1 METPYINISINAEG
15 KVEITSNVI
24 NNKLLAYG
32 LLKEA
37 EYIVREFVPS
47 PIVKPNGLKVIN

>member
-24 NNKLLAYG
+24 ANKLLAYG

-37 EYIVREFVPS
+37 EHIVREFVPS
-47 PIVKPNGLKVIN
+47 PIITMNHSKTIN